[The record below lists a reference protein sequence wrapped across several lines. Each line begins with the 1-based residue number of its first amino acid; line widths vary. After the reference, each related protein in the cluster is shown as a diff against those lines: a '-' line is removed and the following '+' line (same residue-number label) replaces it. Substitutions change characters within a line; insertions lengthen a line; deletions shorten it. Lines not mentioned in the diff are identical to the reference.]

1 LNSQALPV
9 TVISGHATFK
19 ADLRLRVQAGAEA
32 SLPFFDIGAG
42 AVVGIYANL
51 IEFVAVVDE
60 TPTCPLETEIW
71 WDLNVGAYAHLDVS
85 FLPSSLLS

>member
-1 LNSQALPV
+1 LNGQSLPV
-9 TVISGHATFK
+9 TVVSGTATFK

-32 SLPFFDIGAG
+32 SLDIFGIGAG
-42 AVVGIYANL
+42 AVIGIYANI
-51 IEFVAVVDE
+51 IEFVAVIDK

-85 FLPSSLLS
+85 